1 MRKAGRLVG
10 ATLGLL
16 SALAIGCSS
25 PKSAQPLGK
34 DWDLG
39 GGTGTVVL
47 LFPSGGC
54 PCRYAPLAE
63 ELSLAQKK
71 GNPALA
77 AYLASSP
84 PSREEGSVGLPFRWD
99 AGVRE
104 IGARYVTGQ
113 EDLPFLVVVRT
124 GKRPSLRMAAKVPLV
139 PASQRAMAA
148 LVLSLADEKGEP

>member
-1 MRKAGRLVG
+1 MKNAGMIVG
-10 ATLGLL
+10 TMLGLL
-16 SALAIGCSS
+16 LALAVGCSS

-63 ELSLAQKK
+63 GLTSAKK
-71 GNPALA
+71 NVGGALA
-77 AYLASSP
+77 AYLASP
-84 PSREEGSVGLPFRWD
+84 PPPREEGSVGLPFRWD
-99 AGVRE
+99 AGVRQ
-104 IGARYVTGQ
+104 IGARYVTGE

-148 LVLSLADEKGEP
+148 LVLSLAAEDGEP